1 MTMPDLEPPHAE
13 GIDRL
18 PRFKSIPVRFLLP
31 NFITL
36 LALCSGVTA
45 IRLGIE
51 GRYELAIGAV
61 ILAITLDAV
70 DGRLARLLKGSSRF
84 GAELDSLTDF
94 VNFGVAPAVLIH
106 LWSLHAL
113 RNLGW
118 IVALALAICC
128 ALRLARFNVSIDD
141 PDKPAWTIGYFTGI
155 PAPAGAGLAMAPM
168 YLGFLGLIPSGEAAA
183 KYILP
188 YIAVVAVL
196 MVSRVPTFSGKAL
209 GQRVNRELVL
219 PILGIAAFTVAMLI
233 AFTWEMLA
241 IFAIL
246 YLGSIPLSVRSYY
259 RQQRAYRERTGAVT
273 RTKSPTTS

>member
-259 RQQRAYRERTGAVT
+259 RQQRAYRERTGVVT